1 MSRTFML
8 SCALIALAGCTGAGT
23 QEAPVAVEPELCRS
37 GPAQFAL
44 GESLSEE
51 LKEAARKHAGA
62 QQVRVLRAGEA
73 TTLEFNAER
82 LNLHVDDDDTVTDAR
97 CG

>member
-1 MSRTFML
+1 MNRSFILT
-8 SCALIALAGCTGAGT
+8 CALLALTGCSCAGT
-23 QEAPVAVEPELCRS
+23 QEAQVAVGTELCKA

-62 QQVRVLRAGEA
+62 KEVRVLRAGEA
-73 TTLEFNAER
+73 TTLEFKAER